1 MNKIIAIKWFK
12 QAKHDLEMAERNIG
26 IMGYDVAAFLSH
38 QAVEK
43 LLKSI
48 FVLEGKKVPKIH
60 FIDEL
65 ANQLGLPENILEDIA
80 ELTIDY
86 TFARYPDVSEQI
98 PYEEYDENIA
108 KRKVNIAKKIFDS
121 LKPRYKSLED
131 LNK

>member
-12 QAKHDLEMAERNIG
+12 QAKHDLEIAERNIE

-108 KRKVNIAKKIFDS
+108 KRKVNIAKKIFES

>member
-1 MNKIIAIKWFK
+1 
-12 QAKHDLEMAERNIG
+12 
-26 IMGYDVAAFLSH
+26 MGYDVAAFLSH

-108 KRKVNIAKKIFDS
+108 KRKVNIAKKIFES